1 MILLRDCEGEMWGW
15 MEFYRC
21 YLFVTFVV
29 LTVDQFVG
37 CDDGPL
43 EEQKHDSHVC
53 WRNCTFPLSLMK
65 NQSHHSKDDE
75 V

>member
-1 MILLRDCEGEMWGW
+1 

-21 YLFVTFVV
+21 CLFATFVV

-43 EEQKHDSHVC
+43 EQQKQDSHVC
-53 WRNCTFPLSLMK
+53 
-65 NQSHHSKDDE
+65 
-75 V
+75 